1 MMKPRVL
8 VLRAAGTNCDVE
20 TAYAFDTVG
29 AAATTLHIN
38 RLRERPLLLREVQIL
53 AIPGGFSY
61 GDDVASGR
69 IFANELVAALRD
81 ELTAFIARGGFVIGI
96 CNGFQVLV
104 KSGLLPAL
112 SAPPGAAAPA
122 RQQATLTDNSSG
134 RYSDRWVRVTGD
146 PVRCKWIADA
156 DEIELPVA
164 HGEGRFVADA
174 AVLSAL
180 AANHQIALRYSSGTN
195 PNGAAMDIAGI
206 CDPSGRVFGLMPHP
220 ERFLRFE
227 NHPRWTREVRRA
239 EGDGVRI
246 FRTAVAHFGAT
257 AAGRRTAVGRR
268 TVAAARPTRPG
279 VKATATA
286 TPARTAARSLEI

>member
-1 MMKPRVL
+1 MKPRVL

-20 TAYAFDTVG
+20 TAYAFDAVG
-29 AAATTLHIN
+29 AASTTLHIN

-69 IFANELVAALRD
+69 ILANELVAALRD
-81 ELTAFIARGGFVIGI
+81 ELEAFIARGGFAIGI

-112 SAPPGAAAPA
+112 PRAAGAA
-122 RQQATLTDNSSG
+122 RQQATLTDNLSG

-146 PVRCKWIADA
+146 PARCAWIPDA
-156 DEIELPVA
+156 DEFELPVA

-174 AVLSAL
+174 AVLAAL
-180 AANHQIALRYSSGTN
+180 AANHQIALRYSARSN
-195 PNGAAMDIAGI
+195 PNGSAMDIAGI

-227 NHPRWTREVRRA
+227 NHPRWTREARRA

-246 FRTAVAHFGAT
+246 FRSAVARFGSA
-257 AAGRRTAVGRR
+257 AAGRRSGAAPRR
-268 TVAAARPTRPG
+268 NLHPLAPPPAAA
-279 VKATATA
+279 A

>member
-1 MMKPRVL
+1 MKPRVL

-20 TAYAFDTVG
+20 TAYAFDLVG
-29 AAATTLHIN
+29 ATSTTLHVN
-38 RLRERPLLLREVQIL
+38 RLRERPGLLREVQIL

-69 IFANELVAALRD
+69 IFANELVSGLRD
-81 ELTAFIARGGFVIGI
+81 ELLAFVARGGFVIGI

-104 KSGLLPAL
+104 KSGLLPRL
-112 SAPPGAAAPA
+112 DGAMT
-122 RQQATLTDNSSG
+122 QQATLTDNLSG

-146 PVRCKWIADA
+146 PTRCLWIPDG

-164 HGEGRFVADA
+164 HGEGRFA
-174 AVLSAL
+174 ASPECLARL
-180 AANHQIALRYSSGTN
+180 AAAHQIAVRYSSGSN
-195 PNGAAMDIAGI
+195 PNGSADDIAGI

-227 NHPRWTREVRRA
+227 NHPRWTREARRS

-246 FRTAVAHFGAT
+246 FRAAVARFTSGTRRAP
-257 AAGRRTAVGRR
+257 AAPARAVGVAPARR
-268 TVAAARPTRPG
+268 RASSTT
-279 VKATATA
+279 T
-286 TPARTAARSLEI
+286 ARTASRSSEK